1 MHDFE
6 LYLQLLTQNSFCF
19 FAQKTLFA
27 DSFIQTLF
35 PCSPGL
41 FFENTILVLAT
52 RHPVL
57 MSTPHQASLRIA
69 FLADAQHSTL
79 ILGTSPH
86 KGPYGATRLHP
97 FLGRVWSR
105 RDLII
110 INERVT
116 PNTASIAVGVTLQQP
131 RKFVE

>member
-41 FFENTILVLAT
+41 FFENTILVLAL

-69 FLADAQHSTL
+69 FLVHTHTHTHRFLTPPHTKAPTGQLDYTRS
-79 ILGTSPH
+79 LGECGPVGTREIPG
-86 KGPYGATRLHP
+86 KGSRCKVNVRDELELSNLSVI
-97 FLGRVWSR
+97 FL
-105 RDLII
+105 
-110 INERVT
+110 
-116 PNTASIAVGVTLQQP
+116 
-131 RKFVE
+131 